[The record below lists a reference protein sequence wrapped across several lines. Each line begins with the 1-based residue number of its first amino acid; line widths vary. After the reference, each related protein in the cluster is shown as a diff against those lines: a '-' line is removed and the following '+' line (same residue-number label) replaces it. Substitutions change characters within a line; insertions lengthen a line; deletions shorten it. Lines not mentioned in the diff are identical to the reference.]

1 MALRPHRPNISSLM
15 FAVYC
20 PWIPSQFSVSAWT
33 QMWDANSGHGLL
45 QRPLSA
51 VWSASKESA
60 GGSSKP
66 PEPVAEHLG
75 LQETCGE
82 EASRT
87 KNQIVHHPSELWVW
101 IDLLGLESC
110 DVTSR
115 NAVRFGMTWWI
126 YLSSSTQDARQEGI
140 RGLIKGNSTTK
151 ADLIRL
157 HKEVWIDLLI
167 CLA

>member
-33 QMWDANSGHGLL
+33 QMWDANSGHGLH

-87 KNQIVHHPSELWVW
+87 KNQIVHHPSELISESESIFWVW
-101 IDLLGLESC
+101 SPVMLRLEMLCDLVWHGEYISLPLHRMPGRRGSEVSLRGTPQLRLIWSVCTKRCEL
-110 DVTSR
+110 
-115 NAVRFGMTWWI
+115 I
-126 YLSSSTQDARQEGI
+126 Y
-140 RGLIKGNSTTK
+140 
-151 ADLIRL
+151 
-157 HKEVWIDLLI
+157 
-167 CLA
+167 